1 MSEPQARSTLGT
13 CWRTLCAPLPN
24 IVAVVVALAVAGAPL
39 EAQIRGRA
47 PAARSRSSWWFS
59 GGASATTLTDIND
72 GASRSSWKFG
82 SDPLWQFRGSLER
95 GLDDFSTIG
104 VAASFGRVDV
114 TVSPLIGAPTTAAPT
129 PLPAVCA
136 VSCSAQTQ
144 LWSLMGQ
151 FRSGG
156 GTGFHTTFEVTGGV
170 TGFRDMR
177 TRDSLALAIGKSSG
191 TIDLSGALGAGFA
204 YPITR
209 GMVIALV
216 QDFGLGMHS
225 KTDLPSGVS
234 RTWRIRTTRASL
246 RFQF

>member
-24 IVAVVVALAVAGAPL
+24 VMTIVVGLVVTSAPL
-39 EAQIRGRA
+39 TAQIRGRA
-47 PAARSRSSWWFS
+47 PVARSASSGWVS
-59 GGASATTLTDIND
+59 GGAGATTLTDISD
-72 GASRSSWKFG
+72 GASRSVWKFG

-104 VAASFGRVDV
+104 VAASFGRVSV
-114 TVSPLIGAPTTAAPT
+114 AVSPLAGAPTPAPTT
-129 PLPAVCA
+129 PLPAACA
-136 VSCSAQTQ
+136 VSCSAQAQ
-144 LWSLMGQ
+144 LWSVMGQ

-216 QDFGLGMHS
+216 QDFGLGLHS
-225 KTDLPSGVS
+225 KIDLPSGVS
-234 RTWRIRTTRASL
+234 RTWRIRTTRASV
-246 RFQF
+246 RIQF